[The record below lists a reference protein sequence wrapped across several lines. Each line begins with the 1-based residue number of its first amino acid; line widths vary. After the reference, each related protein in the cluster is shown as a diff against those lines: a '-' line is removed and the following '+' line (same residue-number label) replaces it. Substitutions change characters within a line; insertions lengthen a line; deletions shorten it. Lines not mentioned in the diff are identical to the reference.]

1 MEAII
6 PYISFAFSIG
16 SVVLSL
22 ITFVW
27 TVKRDKKQATFDAFN
42 RLQDEVFDKINH
54 LSKTKVKEIAA
65 NPTKSEFTEY
75 SQHLVRVEQFCIGI
89 QSGIYDFNVTKKIAS
104 KYLTD
109 VFEKSRPII
118 EHKRKIYPNES
129 QCVEFEKIVR
139 KMSK

>member
-65 NPTKSEFTEY
+65 NPTEY
-75 SQHLVRVEQFCIGI
+75 SAK
-89 QSGIYDFNVTKKIAS
+89 N
-104 KYLTD
+104 
-109 VFEKSRPII
+109 
-118 EHKRKIYPNES
+118 
-129 QCVEFEKIVR
+129 
-139 KMSK
+139 